1 MALRRR
7 VILLNHFSPVLR
19 HSAKAVEVLRGRF
32 RGSNRLTRA
41 RVLSMAFPGLLLY
54 HALRSSRVG
63 VCERG
68 VFGHGGVQFQANVL
82 PRVSGGSISRGSVR
96 REGKHRPHRPVEVW
110 RDRADVRTGRR
121 KRGRMRP
128 RKGGA
133 KGGKPSSVHRC
144 ATFAE
149 KLPVFLLFTGTFVP
163 KLALFSSCCAFSR
176 DKSRGSTDER
186 GRKRTRKRESV
197 HSRRQKLVVSPFSC
211 KFAAEIPALHSHFPL
226 ACGGGFN
233 LPHERKTP
241 HPRGAAE
248 CRPASP
254 PSLDPRVVL
263 RGGLRAV
270 VALRHAHL
278 W

>member
-1 MALRRR
+1 
-7 VILLNHFSPVLR
+7 
-19 HSAKAVEVLRGRF
+19 
-32 RGSNRLTRA
+32 
-41 RVLSMAFPGLLLY
+41 MAFSCLLLY

-82 PRVSGGSISRGSVR
+82 LPRVSGGSISRGSVR
-96 REGKHRPHRPVEVW
+96 REGKHRPHRPVEVR

-128 RKGGA
+128 WKGSSE
-133 KGGKPSSVHRC
+133 GGKPSGVRRC

-186 GRKRTRKRESV
+186 GRKRTRKRENV

-211 KFAAEIPALHSHFPL
+211 KFAARSPRHIRISHL
-226 ACGGGFN
+226 RAGGFN

-254 PSLDPRVVL
+254 PSLGPRVVL